1 LEQVAGYLIGPM
13 RMDHDGLSVPLNS
26 HSRIVSLSMFGFFSN
41 KMDHPSRKKEFF
53 KSPGIWKKSR
63 NDSIIQFTSDQETIG
78 TADEM
83 CFDDIIEKVHYGI
96 S

>member
-1 LEQVAGYLIGPM
+1 
-13 RMDHDGLSVPLNS
+13 
-26 HSRIVSLSMFGFFSN
+26 
-41 KMDHPSRKKEFF
+41 MDHPSREKEFF

-83 CFDDIIEKVHYGI
+83 WFDDIIEKVHYGI